1 MAKPQDFLDSIRR
14 TGGPAIP
21 AKFEVEIPSKELER
35 NELKFRCSQAVL
47 PGMTAATSQYGT
59 GMPEKNNPYRPTFED
74 VTLGFYCTDGIGKE
88 GLPERQFF
96 DEWQQSIFINSD
108 PDFIVKSRLNRSTT
122 PRNWT
127 WKVAYREDYT
137 RNIKITK
144 LSQAGVAN
152 VEYILH
158 NAFPVTIS
166 DTELNWES
174 EEILQMEIV
183 FSYDWWTKSTPIT

>member
-21 AKFEVEIPSKELER
+21 AKFEVEIPSKGIEP

-74 VTLGFYCTDGIGKE
+74 VTLGFYCTDGTSKQ
-88 GLPERQFF
+88 GLPERKFF
-96 DEWQQSIFINSD
+96 DQWQQSIFTQKGT
-108 PDFIVKSRLNRSTT
+108 VSRLNRSTA
-122 PRNWT
+122 PRNWGWT
-127 WKVAYREDYT
+127 VAYRVDYT
-137 RNIKITK
+137 RNIKIKK
-144 LSQAGVAN
+144 LTQTGVAN
-152 VEYILH
+152 VEYTLH

-166 DTELNWES
+166 DTELNWE
-174 EEILQMEIV
+174 EEDILRMEIV
-183 FSYDWWTKSTPIT
+183 FSYDWWTKSTPIL